1 MSNAHERLFA
11 VARRVVDSRHMDSLT
26 PASLLLDEHI
36 LDSFGI
42 IQLIAQIDNE
52 FSIAIKTEDLTSQNF
67 ATITDIAGLVERYID
82 NGQ

>member
-11 VARRVVDSRHMDSLT
+11 LARRVVDSRHMDSLT
-26 PASLLLDEHI
+26 PASLLLDDI

-42 IQLIAQIDNE
+42 IQLIAEIDNE
-52 FSIAIKTEDLTSQNF
+52 FSIAIKTEDLTRQNF
-67 ATITDIAGLVERYID
+67 ATITDIARLVERYTD

>member
-1 MSNAHERLFA
+1 MSNAHERLVA

-26 PASLLLDEHI
+26 PASLLLDDI

-42 IQLIAQIDNE
+42 IQLIAEIDNE
-52 FSIAIKTEDLTSQNF
+52 FSIAIKTEDLTRQNF
-67 ATITDIAGLVERYID
+67 ATITDIARLVERYTD